1 MSKLTFIQSLVIFDT
16 ACKMDELK
24 IILKILDVSHEC
36 AAAGRICR
44 IIPGDSEV
52 SGRGDF

>member
-1 MSKLTFIQSLVIFDT
+1 MKKHEIQSI
-16 ACKMDELK
+16 ELK
-24 IILKILDVSHEC
+24 MIFKILDVSHEC

-52 SGRGDF
+52 SGRGDL